1 MNSTNPSHN
10 EFEELDL
17 AVPNLNTPEDEA
29 NAGKILKKL
38 RGVEGVRIIE
48 RGIWVSF
55 RPDVIHHEAICDAL
69 QAGGYDAI
77 VFQDSETG
85 ETGSTNV

>member
-1 MNSTNPSHN
+1 MNSNNRTPN

-17 AVPNLNTPEDEA
+17 AVPNLNTAEDEA
-29 NAGKILKKL
+29 RAGEILRKL
-38 RGVEGVRIIE
+38 RGVESVRIIE

-55 RPDVIHHEAICDAL
+55 RPDTIHHQAICDAL
-69 QAGGYDAI
+69 QKAGYAAT

-85 ETGSTNV
+85 ETGSTSV